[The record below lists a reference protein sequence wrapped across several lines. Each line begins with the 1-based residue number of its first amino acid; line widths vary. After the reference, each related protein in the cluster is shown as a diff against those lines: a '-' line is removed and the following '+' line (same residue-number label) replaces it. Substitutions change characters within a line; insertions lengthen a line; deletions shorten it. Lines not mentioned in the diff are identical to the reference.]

1 MRQCV
6 RSIRSASSRVE
17 PCGPR
22 ESHQNPKAGKL
33 QPEVGRVDQSNH
45 SRSPRRIARRTRG
58 RRTAARTKQGTG
70 GEERTSDSLHSR
82 DISGRATQRQRQLE
96 QREIGLLADALRHDT
111 FDPRLDQGLAKFRCS
126 WPRSGYSR
134 TADSS
139 PLALALAAACSRRH
153 STRARPSSSFFGRH
167 KQPSAASPSPPAGD
181 GETLAI
187 SCHSNLACWMSASA
201 SSRSPDSL
209 PVWFV
214 LHL

>member
-1 MRQCV
+1 MTQCV
-6 RSIRSASSRVE
+6 RSIPAESE
-17 PCGPR
+17 QPCGALWTAR
-22 ESHQNPKAGKL
+22 IASESQTLQTSGHQSK
-33 QPEVGRVDQSNH
+33 RH
-45 SRSPRRIARRTRG
+45 SRSPDSAPHG
-58 RRTAARTKQGTG
+58 RTKQGTG

-153 STRARPSSSFFGRH
+153 STRARPSSSFFGRE